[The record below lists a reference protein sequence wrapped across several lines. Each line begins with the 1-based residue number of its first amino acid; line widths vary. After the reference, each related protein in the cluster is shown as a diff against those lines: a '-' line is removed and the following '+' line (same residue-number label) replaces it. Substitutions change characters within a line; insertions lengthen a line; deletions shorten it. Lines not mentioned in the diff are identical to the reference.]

1 MLVAARRLD
10 NLTERTMKTKLLAA
24 FLALSLAG
32 LAGPATA
39 QRTFDNEISVF
50 GTYDDVDEPVDL
62 ETSSI
67 YFQYGRFVSPRL
79 VATGT
84 LSRTSIKGAGADAR
98 SLAVLGGVKYYF
110 ADVRAQNLVPFADA
124 AIGFADSETPGR
136 SGTDLTW
143 QAGGGVALFI
153 SERTSIDA
161 ALRLYNTDTD
171 ARTKGLRAFVGLTTR
186 F

>member
-1 MLVAARRLD
+1 M
-10 NLTERTMKTKLLAA
+10 NTKLLAA
-24 FLALSLAG
+24 CVACALASVA
-32 LAGPATA
+32 APAAA
-39 QRTFDNEISVF
+39 QQQRAFSNEISIF
-50 GTYDDVDEPVDL
+50 GSYDDVDEPLDL

-67 YFQYGRFVSPRL
+67 FFQYGHHISPRML
-79 VATGT
+79 GTAT
-84 LSRTSIKGAGADAR
+84 LARTSIKGAGADSR
-98 SLAVLGGVKYYF
+98 SLSVLGGVKYYF
-110 ADVRAQNLVPFADA
+110 GEPRAQGLVPFADA
-124 AIGFADSETPGR
+124 AIGFADSESPGR

-143 QAGGGVALFI
+143 QAGGGVALFL

>member
-1 MLVAARRLD
+1 M
-10 NLTERTMKTKLLAA
+10 NTKLLAVCIA
-24 FLALSLAG
+24 LAA
-32 LAGPATA
+32 ATA
-39 QRTFDNEISVF
+39 AAPAAAQQRTFDNEFSVF
-50 GTYDDVDEPVDL
+50 GTYDDVDEPVEL

-67 YFQYGRFVSPRL
+67 FFQYGRFVSPRML
-79 VATGT
+79 ATAT
-84 LSRTSIKGAGADAR
+84 LARTSIEGAGADAR
-98 SLAVLGGVKYYF
+98 SLSLLGGVKYYF
-110 ADVRAQNLVPFADA
+110 GEPRVQGLVPFADA
-124 AIGFADSETPGR
+124 AIGFADSESPGT

-143 QAGGGVALFI
+143 QAGGGVAMFL

>member
-1 MLVAARRLD
+1 
-10 NLTERTMKTKLLAA
+10 MKTKLFAA
-24 FLALSLAG
+24 FLAASLAV
-32 LAGPATA
+32 LAHPAAA
-39 QRTFDNEISVF
+39 QRTFDNEFSVF

-67 YFQYGRFVSPRL
+67 FFQYGRFVSPRM

-84 LSRTSIKGAGADAR
+84 LARNSIKGAGANSR
-98 SLAVLGGVKYYF
+98 TLSVLGGVKYYF
-110 ADVRAQNLVPFADA
+110 GDVRSQNLVPFADA
-124 AIGFADSETPGR
+124 AIGFADSETPGS

-143 QAGGGVALFI
+143 QAGGGVSLFI
-153 SERTSIDA
+153 SDRTSIDG

>member
-1 MLVAARRLD
+1 
-10 NLTERTMKTKLLAA
+10 MKTKLLAG
-24 FLALSLAG
+24 FLALSLAA
-32 LAGPATA
+32 LAGPAAA

-67 YFQYGRFVSPRL
+67 FFQYGRFVSSRML
-79 VATGT
+79 ATGT
-84 LSRTSIKGAGADAR
+84 LARNSIKGPGADSR
-98 SLAVLGGVKYYF
+98 TLSVLGGVKYYF
-110 ADVRAQNLVPFADA
+110 GDVSAQGLVPFADA
-124 AIGFADSETPGR
+124 ALGFADSETPGN

-143 QAGGGVALFI
+143 QAGGGVALFL